1 MTTAA
6 LTWTVR
12 SVSGPPRRLW
22 STYTTTSPS
31 ASGRSVVGLRRNQA
45 GRSACSASNN
55 VDAVATRLSSSSVTT
70 SLERVGAGSCAAA
83 WPAAPPHPPN
93 ASAATTASGRGVDR
107 AYIASSCGGWCI
119 DLTRRG
125 ARERVCLE
133 SRRIAPAD
141 PRGGDAVLDRRCGVQ
156 AVRLHGLASRRPA
169 RRRGG
174 GRGARHGAG
183 GAPRLDL
190 ARGAGGRG
198 IRRHDHPLRPGEQ
211 AHDRGQ
217 RGVPGGCEP
226 ALHLG
231 ARTLAVARARA
242 AWRPLGSGGCGA
254 AGGALILGATVVRIL
269 AEARERRAG
278 VAA

>member
-6 LTWTVR
+6 FTWMVR

-31 ASGRSVVGLRRNQA
+31 DWGRSVVGFRRNQA

-55 VDAVATRLSSSSVTT
+55 VDAVATLLSSSSVTT
-70 SLERVGAGSCAAA
+70 SLERVGAGSCAARV
-83 WPAAPPHPPN
+83 PAPPQPPS

-107 AYIASSCGGWCI
+107 AYIACSCGGWCI
-119 DLTRRG
+119 ELTRRG

-174 GRGARHGAG
+174 GRGARHCAG

-231 ARTLAVARARA
+231 ARTLAVA
-242 AWRPLGSGGCGA
+242 
-254 AGGALILGATVVRIL
+254 
-269 AEARERRAG
+269 
-278 VAA
+278 

>member
-70 SLERVGAGSCAAA
+70 SLERVGAGSCTAA
-83 WPAAPPHPPN
+83 WPPAPPQPPN

-107 AYIASSCGGWCI
+107 AYIACSCGGWCI
-119 DLTRRG
+119 ELTRRG

-156 AVRLHGLASRRPA
+156 ADRLHGLAGRRTA
-169 RRRGG
+169 RRGG
-174 GRGARHGAG
+174 GDRGARHGTG
-183 GAPRLDL
+183 GASRLDL

-198 IRRHDHPLRPGEQ
+198 VRRHDHPVRPGEQ

-217 RGVPGGCEP
+217 RGVPRGCEP
-226 ALHLG
+226 ALHPGPRALV
-231 ARTLAVARARA
+231 AARARA
-242 AWRPLGSGGCGA
+242 ATRPLGPG
-254 AGGALILGATVVRIL
+254 
-269 AEARERRAG
+269 RRG
-278 VAA
+278 TGDG